1 VLKLHEEDQMGR
13 KLGGAVLAIREVLS
27 KRTVQKAVILA
38 CR

>member
-13 KLGGAVLAIREVLS
+13 KLGGSVLAIREVLS